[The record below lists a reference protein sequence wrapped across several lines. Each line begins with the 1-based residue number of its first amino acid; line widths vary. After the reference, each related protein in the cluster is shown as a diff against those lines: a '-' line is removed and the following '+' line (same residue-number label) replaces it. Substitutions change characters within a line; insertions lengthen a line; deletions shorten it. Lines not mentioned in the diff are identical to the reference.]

1 MESLD
6 NTSKSSGFFKQV
18 FSLDEDAKHD
28 LLNIIQYAILA
39 IIPIIIINKT
49 MQNYVPEADEEK
61 SNIEI
66 TFEVLLQTLVM
77 FIALFFINRIVCYI
91 PTYSGSKYPDFKI
104 IYIILAVLMITL
116 SLQTKLG
123 EKVGILTDRVIELWN
138 GSSDTKQNKKGAKGN
153 VKVSQPISQN
163 GVPQTQ
169 SISQAAI
176 NQSMNDQFSTSI
188 SALPNS
194 NEQQLPNYNNMV
206 QQDNTPLVNAATP
219 GASDPYMNSGP
230 MAANE
235 AFGGG
240 MFGSSF

>member
-153 VKVSQPISQN
+153 VKVSQPILSKW
-163 GVPQTQ
+163 
-169 SISQAAI
+169 
-176 NQSMNDQFSTSI
+176 STS
-188 SALPNS
+188 
-194 NEQQLPNYNNMV
+194 
-206 QQDNTPLVNAATP
+206 NTIYKSS
-219 GASDPYMNSGP
+219 SD
-230 MAANE
+230 
-235 AFGGG
+235 
-240 MFGSSF
+240 